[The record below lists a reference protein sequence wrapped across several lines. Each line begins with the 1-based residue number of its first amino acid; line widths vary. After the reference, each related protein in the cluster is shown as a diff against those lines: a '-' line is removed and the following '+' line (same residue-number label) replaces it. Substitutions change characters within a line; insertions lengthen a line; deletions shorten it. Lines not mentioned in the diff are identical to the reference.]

1 MKKTLIL
8 FCVIALAGCVQ
19 VLTPEQVD
27 AAVKDCRAAGGTPQ
41 FQTVNQYN
49 DRVKWV
55 NCYGK
60 ENR

>member
-1 MKKTLIL
+1 MKKTLIILSL
-8 FCVIALAGCVQ
+8 FALAGCVR

-27 AAVKDCRAAGGTPQ
+27 AAVKECRDAGGTPQ
-41 FQTVNQYN
+41 FQTVSQYN

-60 ENR
+60 TR